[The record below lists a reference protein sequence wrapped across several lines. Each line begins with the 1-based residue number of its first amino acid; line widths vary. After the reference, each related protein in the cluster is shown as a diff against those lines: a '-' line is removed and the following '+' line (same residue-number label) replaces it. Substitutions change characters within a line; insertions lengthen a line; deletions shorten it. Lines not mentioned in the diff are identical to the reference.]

1 MEGTERDPLTA
12 QIIGGAIEVHK
23 ALGPGLLE
31 SAYEA
36 CLCHELC
43 SRGLSVQRQV
53 EVPVIY
59 RGVRIDCGYRMDLL
73 VNAEVIVEL
82 KAIEKLLP
90 IHEAQLLTYMKL
102 ANIRRGLMFN
112 FHMPV
117 LKDGI
122 IRRVL

>member
-1 MEGTERDPLTA
+1 MDRDPLTA

-73 VNAEVIVEL
+73 VNTEVIVEL

-102 ANIRRGLMFN
+102 ANVRRGLMFN
-112 FHMPV
+112 FHTPV

-122 IRRVL
+122 VRRVL